1 MKTIEISIKEKSFK
15 SNLLFKDVS
24 LTLNSGHIYGICGP
38 NGTGKSVLLKM
49 IAGLSL
55 PTQGYISI
63 DNKVI
68 GKDIEF
74 APSIGV
80 IIDKPAF
87 IDEYNGIDN
96 LKLLANIRHNID
108 DTTIHHYFTLFGLT
122 DKRKSVSKYSL
133 GMRQRLGLA
142 QAFMES
148 PELLLLDEYSNG
160 LDKSGVAQVK
170 QIIKD
175 YANDER
181 IIIVTSHYSQDL
193 TDICDTIYEINNY
206 NLELL

>member
-1 MKTIEISIKEKSFK
+1 MKTIEISINEKSFQ

-55 PTQGYISI
+55 PTQGYIRI

-108 DTTIHHYFTLFGLT
+108 DATIHHYFTLFGLT